1 MAKRRMN
8 NPVPPMSS
16 NTIVQQP
23 VARLADPLPG
33 GYDQFLADVKSRIGA
48 AQIRASLAV
57 STELVQLYWTIGR
70 DIADRQVGQGWG
82 TKAIDQLAE
91 DLARAFPGIVGFSRT
106 NIYRM
111 RSFYQAWPAEKP
123 ERAFVP
129 QPVGQF
135 AAPPPHPIVPQPVGQ
150 LQSSPPQ
157 ELTAIPWGHN
167 AVLLEKL
174 KERDQRLWYAR
185 QTIEHGWS
193 RSMLVHWI
201 ESDLYAR
208 QGKAITNFERTL
220 PAPQSDLAKQLLKDP
235 YNFDFLTLA
244 ADAAERDLENGL
256 LDHVQKFLLELGT
269 GFAFVGRQVPLE
281 VDGEDFFLD
290 LLFYHLRLRCFIVI
304 DLKTGDF
311 KPEHGGKMNF
321 YLSAVDDRLKHAT
334 DQPSIGLILC
344 KTAKKTIA
352 EYALR
357 DLAKP
362 VGVARYVTKLV
373 EKLPKELTEALPTIE
388 QIEAALASGVNDEK

>member
-235 YNFDFLTLA
+235 YHFDFLTLA
-244 ADAAERDLENGL
+244 ADAA
-256 LDHVQKFLLELGT
+256 
-269 GFAFVGRQVPLE
+269 
-281 VDGEDFFLD
+281 
-290 LLFYHLRLRCFIVI
+290 
-304 DLKTGDF
+304 
-311 KPEHGGKMNF
+311 
-321 YLSAVDDRLKHAT
+321 
-334 DQPSIGLILC
+334 
-344 KTAKKTIA
+344 
-352 EYALR
+352 
-357 DLAKP
+357 
-362 VGVARYVTKLV
+362 
-373 EKLPKELTEALPTIE
+373 
-388 QIEAALASGVNDEK
+388 